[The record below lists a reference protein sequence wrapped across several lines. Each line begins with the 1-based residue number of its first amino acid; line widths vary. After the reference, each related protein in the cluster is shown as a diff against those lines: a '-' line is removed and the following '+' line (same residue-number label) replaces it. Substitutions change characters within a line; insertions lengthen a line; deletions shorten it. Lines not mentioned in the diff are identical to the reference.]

1 MPPAERPVRQSV
13 TLPPAVARRV
23 QSLAKSNRTSASRI
37 LVELIKSGLEAREN
51 EKKRFLDL
59 ADRLTH
65 TDDPEEQRQLKEVLA
80 RMTFGE

>member
-37 LVELIKSGLEAREN
+37 LVKLIESGLEAREN
-51 EKKRFLDL
+51 EKRRFLEL
-59 ADRLTH
+59 ADRLTR
-65 TDDPEEQRQLKEVLA
+65 TDDPEEQHRLKEDLA